1 MRKVLNWVR
10 SWFATASVVR
20 QLSGSQEHL
29 IELELMADEST
40 SRLERRA
47 VEIENLLHKATM
59 DVEDARRIHRRLEAA
74 LEEVREQN
82 KVLETTVRTLVAS
95 HELLIARYD
104 AETAITTRARV
115 AASARE

>member
-1 MRKVLNWVR
+1 MKRVLNWIT

-20 QLSGSQEHL
+20 QLSVQHDHL
-29 IELELMADEST
+29 YRLELMVDEST

-47 VEIENLLHKATM
+47 KELDALQHKIGM

-82 KVLETTVRTLVAS
+82 RVHEKTIQTLVAS
-95 HELLIARYD
+95 HELLLSRYD
-104 AETAITTRARV
+104 AETAIQVRMKVGAQV
-115 AASARE
+115 RE